1 MGCMIELCVSNT
13 SSWICLAW
21 PKYAFCL
28 VGAPVRHGSS
38 PLKQRREQQAQ
49 YGRTKQSRD
58 PKRIS
63 SHGTT
68 RHEGRAPDRNMD
80 FFPTTRKRSSRK
92 TSMRRAKKK
101 AHQANETEDGS
112 PPPRKR
118 LRVGRAPIEDIT
130 EHSES
135 SSDSSDETP
144 KTPTKNTV
152 VRTREAQD
160 AYDNM
165 SPSKNFEREAAL
177 SVVDIAKHKQLP
189 SYPWRA
195 NSCWLDASL
204 EVLYTT
210 LNYGDWKTFQLLFDE
225 DVDRMPLS
233 LMYYF
238 FLTMK
243 GRRTWPISDFLGQNT
258 PAQELLDLHDGF
270 RAFLYKMKIVS
281 GHEDTYQDG
290 LVCQS
295 KTHIYS

>member
-1 MGCMIELCVSNT
+1 
-13 SSWICLAW
+13 
-21 PKYAFCL
+21 
-28 VGAPVRHGSS
+28 
-38 PLKQRREQQAQ
+38 
-49 YGRTKQSRD
+49 
-58 PKRIS
+58 
-63 SHGTT
+63 
-68 RHEGRAPDRNMD
+68 
-80 FFPTTRKRSSRK
+80 
-92 TSMRRAKKK
+92 
-101 AHQANETEDGS
+101 
-112 PPPRKR
+112 
-118 LRVGRAPIEDIT
+118 
-130 EHSES
+130 
-135 SSDSSDETP
+135 
-144 KTPTKNTV
+144 
-152 VRTREAQD
+152 
-160 AYDNM
+160 M

-195 NSCWLDASL
+195 NLCWLDASL
-204 EVLYTT
+204 EALYTT

-225 DVDRMPLS
+225 DVDRMPPS

-258 PAQELLDLHDGF
+258 PAQELLDLRDGF